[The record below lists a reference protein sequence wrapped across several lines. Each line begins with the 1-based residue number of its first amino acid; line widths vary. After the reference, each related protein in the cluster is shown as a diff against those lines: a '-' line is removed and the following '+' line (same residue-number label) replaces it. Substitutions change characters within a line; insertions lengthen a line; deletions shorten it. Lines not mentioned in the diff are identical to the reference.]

1 MIFEFEHGTL
11 PGSLELAYLGD
22 SLYDLYVREHLIAR
36 GGRVRALHRDAV
48 HLVCAHAQ
56 SKALDRV
63 EGLLTEAEADVVRRA
78 RNARQTPPRNADA
91 GEYHR
96 ATALEALVGY
106 LYVTGNKDR
115 MNAILSAALPDT
127 LFED

>member
-56 SKALDRV
+56 SEALSRV

-78 RNARQTPPRNADA
+78 RNAHQSPPKNADP
-91 GEYHR
+91 GEYHH
-96 ATALEALVGY
+96 ATALEALIGW
-106 LYVTGNKDR
+106 LYVTGQRER
-115 MNAILSAALPDT
+115 MNELLSLALP
-127 LFED
+127 EDGF